1 MKKLLFKELRLSVAT
16 ISYCFVAF
24 ALLVFLPGY
33 PILLGAFFTA
43 LGIFY
48 SFQAMRENQDISY
61 SLLLPVSKAD
71 IVKSKFAFSVFLEGC
86 SFLIMAIVT
95 VIRMTALKDS
105 AVYRANALMGANLVF
120 LGYALLVFGLFN
132 YLFIRGFF
140 KTGYYIGK
148 PFVLF
153 CVVAMV
159 VVGIAETLHH
169 VPGLGALN
177 AFGSDHLGVQ
187 CAALCL
193 GICLFALLTGAALK
207 QSVRSFERIDL

>member
-61 SLLLPVSKAD
+61 SLLLPVTKAD
-71 IVKSKFAFSVFLEGC
+71 IVKSKFAVSVFLEGC

-132 YLFIRGFF
+132 FLFIRGFF

-187 CAALCL
+187 CVALCI
-193 GICLFALLTGAALK
+193 GICCFALLTGTALK

>member
-61 SLLLPVSKAD
+61 SLLLPVTKAD
-71 IVKSKFAFSVFLEGC
+71 IVKSKFAVSVFLEGC

-132 YLFIRGFF
+132 FLFIRGFF

-187 CAALCL
+187 CVALCI

>member
-71 IVKSKFAFSVFLEGC
+71 IVKSKFAVSVFLEGC

-95 VIRMTALKDS
+95 VIRMTALKDL

-132 YLFIRGFF
+132 FLFIRGFF

-187 CAALCL
+187 CAALCI

-207 QSVRSFERIDL
+207 QSVRSFVRIDL

>member
-1 MKKLLFKELRLSVAT
+1 MRKLLFKELRLSVAT

-24 ALLVFLPGY
+24 ALLAFLPGY

-48 SFQAMRENQDISY
+48 SFQAMRENHDISY

-132 YLFIRGFF
+132 FLFIRGFF

-187 CAALCL
+187 CAALCI

-207 QSVRSFERIDL
+207 QSVRSFVRIDL